1 MSVSLLVCEVFT
13 FCESLGSVAN
23 STMPKYPEAAQCV
36 LSVNLCTKPFIKINI
51 CEVNSFKIQYFG
63 SRAMCSCLTFSSR
76 RDMGGLVSSNKIE
89 KEVIFANYTGEHRKL
104 QIKVQRKAVSASHFC
119 ILLHYSMLFKV

>member
-23 STMPKYPEAAQCV
+23 STLPKYPETAQCV

-51 CEVNSFKIQYFG
+51 CEVNSNSFKIQYFG
-63 SRAMCSCLTFSSR
+63 STAMCSCLTFSIR
-76 RDMGGLVSSNKIE
+76 RDMGGLVSSNKID
-89 KEVIFANYTGEHRKL
+89 KEVIFANYIGEHRKQ
-104 QIKVQRKAVSASHFC
+104 QIQFQRKADCFP
-119 ILLHYSMLFKV
+119 ILHTPSLFYAI